1 MKDKLYF
8 YYLKKLSQL
17 STSTSDLW
25 TLRPTA
31 TKAGQCQM
39 VEFLNINEGGR
50 LVLGPHFEQH
60 WSEGCAD
67 HTFLWN
73 LGMTFTLLSCP
84 FILFMGFSKQAYR
97 SSLQFPPPV
106 DHVLSEVSTMTLP
119 SCVALHGTA
128 HSFIESH
135 KTLQHNKAVMHEGE
149 SLKAKGDG
157 VAEDEMVGW
166 HHRLSGCECEQPP
179 GESER
184 RRSLVCCS
192 PWGCRV
198 RHHLATE

>member
-1 MKDKLYF
+1 M
-8 YYLKKLSQL
+8 
-17 STSTSDLW
+17 
-25 TLRPTA
+25 
-31 TKAGQCQM
+31 M
-39 VEFLNINEGGR
+39 
-50 LVLGPHFEQH
+50 
-60 WSEGCAD
+60 
-67 HTFLWN
+67 
-73 LGMTFTLLSCP
+73 FTLLSCL
-84 FILFMGFSKQAYR
+84 FILFIWLSRQAYW

-106 DHVLSEVSTMTLP
+106 DHVLSQVSNMTLP

-135 KTLQHNKAVMHEGE
+135 KTLQHNKAVTLEGE

-166 HHRLSGCECEQPP
+166 HHRLSGRECEQPP
-179 GESER
+179 GDSER

-198 RHHLATE
+198 RHHLATERQQELLSYCA